1 MERHQELPS
10 WVIRGLV
17 ALAIILMFF
26 IPVAWTQMSSMRGLV
41 QRSAEELRADGKL
54 PPYVM
59 TGPPAGGV
67 ASP

>member
-10 WVIRGLV
+10 WAIRGLV

-26 IPVAWTQMSSMRGLV
+26 IPVAWTQMNSMSGVV
-41 QRSAEELRADGKL
+41 QRSAEDLRADGKL

-59 TGPPAGGV
+59 TGPPTGA
-67 ASP
+67 AAP